1 MYVWVTENLAIEQQL
16 KVETEKC
23 QLELKQAGGFQ
34 LNTLTARVHLFCQT
48 GVRIST
54 FSTQLRMHSVV
65 FQQLYIF
72 GQFSAGLYDKLS
84 DQ

>member
-16 KVETEKC
+16 KVEAEKC

-48 GVRIST
+48 EVLKST
-54 FSTQLRMHSVV
+54 FSTQLRIH
-65 FQQLYIF
+65 QLSATYLANSAQAYISMPTCPY
-72 GQFSAGLYDKLS
+72 Q
-84 DQ
+84 